1 MEINMQGYISAA
13 ITMLAIFG
21 QAAAA
26 QPESYPVKPVR
37 VVVPYAAGGS
47 NDVVSRAITPALSE
61 AWKQSIIVDNRAGAG
76 SLIGTEIV
84 VRSQP
89 DGYTLLATSGA
100 LAINV
105 SLYRLSFDPL
115 KDLASVAFMAQM
127 PYVLA
132 VHPSVPVKSTRE
144 LINYAKANPGKL
156 SFASAGT
163 ATSTHLTGQMFKSMA
178 KVDLL
183 HVPYKGGGPALNAII
198 SNEVQVVF
206 NVVSGTLPHVR
217 SGRLRALAV
226 SSAKRAD
233 AAPELPTISESGVPG
248 FDVVSGYTMYAP
260 AGTPRN
266 IVNRIN
272 AGINHALQQ
281 PDVKERFLTLGVTP
295 IISTPETLTTYLKSE
310 IARWGKIIR
319 ELKLKPV

>member
-1 MEINMQGYISAA
+1 MREYLFVI
-13 ITMLAIFG
+13 LAGLNFVLPV
-21 QAAAA
+21 AAA
-26 QPESYPVKPVR
+26 QPGVYPNKPVR

-47 NDVVSRAITPALSE
+47 NDLVSRAITPKLSE
-61 AWKQSIIVDNRAGAG
+61 AWKQSIIIDNRAGAG

-84 VRSQP
+84 VRSVP

-132 VHPSVPVKSTRE
+132 VHPSLPVKSTRE
-144 LINYAKANPGKL
+144 LINHAKANPGKL

-163 ATSTHLTGQMFKSMA
+163 ATATHLTGEMFKSMA

-198 SNEVQVVF
+198 GNEVQVVF
-206 NVVSGTLPHVR
+206 NVVTGTLPHVR

-226 SSAKRAD
+226 SSAKRAEV
-233 AAPELPTISESGVPG
+233 APELPTISESGVPG
-248 FDVVSGYTMYAP
+248 FDVVSGYTIYAP
-260 AGTPRN
+260 AGTPRA
-266 IVNRIN
+266 IINRIN
-272 AGINHALQQ
+272 SEINNTLQQ
-281 PDVKERFLTLGVTP
+281 PDMKERFLTLGVTP
-295 IISTPETLTTYLKSE
+295 IISSPESLTAYLKSE
-310 IARWGKIIR
+310 ISRWGKII
-319 ELKLKPV
+319 KDMNIKPE